1 MKYTPRDHGP
11 LFDGHDMI
19 KRKLKE
25 RFMTQ
30 KELAEVVGMSQG
42 KLSDILRGYRRPTKS
57 DLTKIKDAL
66 DIDLATWRK
75 ESKSVDSLFPV
86 AGLKL

>member
-1 MKYTPRDHGP
+1 MKYTPRDQGP
-11 LFDGHDMI
+11 LFDGQEMI
-19 KRKLKE
+19 KKKLKE

-30 KELAEVVGMSQG
+30 KDLADTVSISQG
-42 KLSDILRGYRRPTKS
+42 KLSDILRGYRRPTKG

-66 DIDLATWRK
+66 DIDLATWRR
-75 ESKSVDSLFPV
+75 ESKAVDSIFPV